1 MQWLNMMGKKSSD
14 NLEFV
19 EMANRNN
26 VKNTINNIRKNNP
39 ILKEMGDKDKI
50 KIVGAVYNLENGQ
63 VDWVN

>member
-26 VKNTINNIRKNNP
+26 VKNTINNIRKNSP
-39 ILKEMGDKDKI
+39 ILKEMEDKGKI
-50 KIVGAVYNLENGQ
+50 KIVDAVYNLENGQ